1 LGSGINGEHLAH
13 NEPVEEHADG
23 GQVLLHFEP
32 LHVYPVY
39 TTNLTETGMLTR
51 VFKSGNSL
59 AVRIPKELAF
69 AEAPQE
75 VEIER
80 IGNMLLVRP
89 VAQQNFDDLV
99 NILSSFPQSF
109 MADGRDFHE
118 QHDRDWPTLS
128 NDES

>member
-1 LGSGINGEHLAH
+1 
-13 NEPVEEHADG
+13 
-23 GQVLLHFEP
+23 
-32 LHVYPVY
+32 
-39 TTNLTETGMLTR
+39 MLTR

-80 IGNMLLVRP
+80 IGNTLLVRP
-89 VAQQNFDDLV
+89 VAQQNLDDLV

-109 MADGRDFHE
+109 MAEGRDFHE
-118 QHDRDWPTLS
+118 QPDRDWPTLS
-128 NDES
+128 KDES